1 MEADE
6 EAATAAD
13 EATAE
18 GEEAGT
24 AAEEATAEGEEAA
37 TAADEEAA
45 VAATDEVVAEATA
58 TEDATDTSHPKWQL
72 YAANNSPRNF
82 LFLFSWLL
90 LGSMN
95 RFAYRKHYSGFD
107 IVRISSRSFFGKRL
121 DWTV

>member
-18 GEEAGT
+18 GEEAG
-24 AAEEATAEGEEAA
+24 

-82 LFLFSWLL
+82 LFLFSHIFLVTFRQHEPFRVSEAL
-90 LGSMN
+90 F
-95 RFAYRKHYSGFD
+95 RF
-107 IVRISSRSFFGKRL
+107 
-121 DWTV
+121 